1 MEKDEIRRVVT
12 GHDETGKAIVLFDG
26 ASPYKNVRPGAGTI
40 ARLMWVADRT
50 PADMSGHADRAAVKI
65 GIAPPSGG
73 SVFRVVEFPPTTDA
87 EIAKLDAD
95 FMQHQIAHDE
105 PASSKYRPPTHPFM
119 HRTRTIDYAVV
130 LSGEINMKLDEDEIH
145 LRAGDVLIQ
154 QGTNHAWI
162 NRSGKPCRI
171 AFILIDAAEPL

>member
-1 MEKDEIRRVVT
+1 MSEGEIRRVVT
-12 GHDETGKAIVLFDG
+12 GHDRSGKAVVLFDG
-26 ASPYKNVRPGAGTI
+26 ASPYKNTRPGSGTV
-40 ARLMWVADRT
+40 ARLMWVTDRT
-50 PADMSGHADRAAVKI
+50 PADMSGNADRAQVKI

-95 FMQHQIAHDE
+95 FMQQQISHGEEGA
-105 PASSKYRPPTHPFM
+105 SKYRPPTHPFM
-119 HRTRTIDYAVV
+119 HRTRTIDYAIVV
-130 LSGEINMKLDEDEIH
+130 SGEIDMKLDEEEIH
-145 LRAGDVLIQ
+145 LRQGDVLVQ